1 MDAVLHV
8 TNGDSTAETLRRTS
22 LGGATLPWRDALHAG
37 PVPADPRHELLR
49 RRAAFLSGRGW
60 GDHDAILASFEERD
74 RRLGQA
80 FVDDQPVVLWF
91 EHDLYDQLQLLD
103 ILALAH
109 EARAS
114 PEAIVVGTF
123 PGKPSFRG
131 LGELSA
137 EELETLWPGRRD
149 VPAESLRTANGV
161 WTEIRRQTP
170 KGLAR
175 RAEQDEHGL
184 PFVQGALLRLL
195 EELPAP
201 ADGLSA
207 TERTALR
214 AIAAGASTAAAAF
227 VAAQELELAPFLG
240 DAWFFLALAELGRG
254 PGRLVETADGAE
266 LPAPPPLG
274 DGRRFAGAQI
284 RLTSAGERVLE
295 GKADRV
301 ELLGIDRW
309 VGGTH
314 VTTDAVWRWDATSR
328 RLLAP

>member
-74 RRLGQA
+74 RRIAQA
-80 FVDDQPVVLWF
+80 FADDEPVVLWF

-109 EARAS
+109 EARVS

-137 EELETLWPGRRD
+137 EELETLWPGRRE
-149 VPAESLRTANGV
+149 VPAESLRTANAV
-161 WTEIRRQTP
+161 WTEIRRETP
-170 KGLAR
+170 EGLAR
-175 RAEQDEHGL
+175 RAEQDEPGL
-184 PFVQGALLRLL
+184 PFVRGALLRLL

-201 ADGLSA
+201 DDGLSS
-207 TERTALR
+207 TERTALQ
-214 AIAAGASTAAAAF
+214 AISEGARSPAAAF
-227 VAAQELELAPFLG
+227 ESAQQLEPTPFLG
-240 DAWFFLALAELGRG
+240 DTWFYVALAALGRG
-254 PGRLVETADGAE
+254 PNRLLATADGEQLPEPVLGTERRFAE
-266 LPAPPPLG
+266 LPL
-274 DGRRFAGAQI
+274 Q
-284 RLTSAGERVLE
+284 LTAAGERVLE

-314 VTTDAVWRWDATSR
+314 VTTDAVWRWDAASR

>member
-1 MDAVLHV
+1 M
-8 TNGDSTAETLRRTS
+8 
-22 LGGATLPWRDALHAG
+22 
-37 PVPADPRHELLR
+37 
-49 RRAAFLSGRGW
+49 
-60 GDHDAILASFEERD
+60 
-74 RRLGQA
+74 
-80 FVDDQPVVLWF
+80 
-91 EHDLYDQLQLLD
+91 
-103 ILALAH
+103 
-109 EARAS
+109 
-114 PEAIVVGTF
+114 
-123 PGKPSFRG
+123 
-131 LGELSA
+131 
-137 EELETLWPGRRD
+137 
-149 VPAESLRTANGV
+149 PAESLRTANRV

-227 VAAQELELAPFLG
+227 VAAQELEPAPFLG

-254 PGRLVETADGAE
+254 PGRLVETADCAE

-284 RLTSAGERVLE
+284 RLTSAGEHVLE

-314 VTTDAVWRWDATSR
+314 VTTDAVWRWDAVAR